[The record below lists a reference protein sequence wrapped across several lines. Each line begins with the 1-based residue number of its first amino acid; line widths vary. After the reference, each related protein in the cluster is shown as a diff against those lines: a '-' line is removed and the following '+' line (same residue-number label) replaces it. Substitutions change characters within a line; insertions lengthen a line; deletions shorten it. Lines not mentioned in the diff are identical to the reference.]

1 MIFKPELIDRVWK
14 KVNVGK
20 QGYKE
25 RLRKE
30 DIETIINTFLKEMSR
45 CMIDAEDINIRGF
58 GKFVS
63 NIRKDRIGYDQYRK
77 KKIHFPER
85 RVIKY
90 YIAKDVDQ
98 IIKTEKKKDK

>member
-30 DIETIINTFLKEMSR
+30 DIEIIINTFLKEMSQ

-63 NIRKDRIGYDQYRK
+63 NVRKARIGYDQYRK
-77 KKIHFPER
+77 KKMYFPGR

-98 IIKTEKKKDK
+98 IIKKEKKR